1 MLLTILLSLAL
12 LVVAGVAVALYY
24 REVVRHRTRS
34 LIPPVVGVTP
44 GSRPVDQPETVPVW
58 TTPHP
63 EPVVHAKAEVQET
76 LAAAEAEARLIVDVA
91 TNAARAILEQA
102 EATNAQAVEMLA
114 AAKAK
119 EAEEVAA
126 TRGRLDTV
134 RRQCI
139 EELAALETRK
149 RELAGECRQMQEL
162 HDLLKADLAQIE
174 ERVRTSLSSADNPDG
189 PPPAESRSERGAG
202 GQH

>member
-1 MLLTILLSLAL
+1 MLLTSLLSLGL
-12 LVVAGVAVALYY
+12 LAVAGVAAGLYY
-24 REVVRHRTRS
+24 REVVRNRSRS
-34 LIPPVVGVTP
+34 LIPPVVGVTR
-44 GSRPVDQPETVPVW
+44 GSWPVDQPATVPVW
-58 TTPHP
+58 TAP
-63 EPVVHAKAEVQET
+63 EPEPITHTGADARET
-76 LAAAEAEARLIVDVA
+76 LAAAEAEARLIMDVA

-102 EATNAQAVEMLA
+102 EATNAQAVEVLA
-114 AAKAK
+114 AARAK
-119 EAEEVAA
+119 EADEIAA

-174 ERVRTSLSSADNPDG
+174 ERVRASLSSADNPDG
-189 PPPAESRSERGAG
+189 PSLPTESRSRRG
-202 GQH
+202 QL

>member
-1 MLLTILLSLAL
+1 MLLATLLSLAL
-12 LVVAGVAVALYY
+12 VVVAGVAVALYY
-24 REVVRHRTRS
+24 REVVRNRTRS

-44 GSRPVDQPETVPVW
+44 RSRPVDQPATVPVW

-63 EPVVHAKAEVQET
+63 EPITHEKAEVQET
-76 LAAAEAEARLIVDVA
+76 LAAAEAEARLIMDVA

-102 EATNAQAVEMLA
+102 EATNARAVEVLA
-114 AAKAK
+114 AARAK
-119 EAEEVAA
+119 EAEEIAA

-162 HDLLKADLAQIE
+162 HDMLKADLALME
-174 ERVRTSLSSADNPDG
+174 ERVRASLST
-189 PPPAESRSERGAG
+189 ERRSPSEG
-202 GQH
+202 GG

>member
-12 LVVAGVAVALYY
+12 LAVAGVAARLYY
-24 REVVRHRTRS
+24 HEVVRNRTRS
-34 LIPPVVGVTP
+34 LIPPVVGVTA
-44 GSRPVDQPETVPVW
+44 GSRPVDQPETVPAW
-58 TTPHP
+58 TAPAP
-63 EPVVHAKAEVQET
+63 EPVTYLGTEARET
-76 LAAAEAEARLIVDVA
+76 LAAAEAEARLIMDVA

-102 EATNAQAVEMLA
+102 EATNAQAIEALA
-114 AAKAK
+114 AARAK
-119 EAEEVAA
+119 EADEVAA

-149 RELAGECRQMQEL
+149 RDLAGECRQMQEL

-174 ERVRTSLSSADNPDG
+174 ERVRASLSSPDH
-189 PPPAESRSERGAG
+189 PRDAASRP
-202 GQH
+202 